1 MKLVDTV
8 ILPAPPDAVWRTL
21 NDPAAL
27 EACLPGCKSLTML
40 DECHFE
46 STVQIRVGP
55 VAATFK
61 SNVELSDLDPPTAYT
76 IIGQG
81 NAGAAGFAKLTA
93 RVRLEPHADGTELT
107 YDANVEIGGK
117 LMSVGARLIQS
128 AASKN
133 LEAFFAAFKAHI
145 ESNAT
150 SASASTPASAS
161 ASDLATDGAASPH
174 ALSAATRRGASS
186 GASEMRSGGSAQA
199 PALSSPAGRAA
210 WPLWFVGVGSGLAGL
225 LVGFIIGHAG

>member
-1 MKLVDTV
+1 MKLADTV
-8 ILPAPPDAVWRTL
+8 ILPAPPDVVWRAL

-27 EACLPGCKSLTML
+27 EVCLPGCKSLTML
-40 DECHFE
+40 DDRHFE

-61 SNVELSDLDPPTAYT
+61 SNVELSDLDPPKAYT

-93 RVRLEPHADGTELT
+93 RVQLAPHADGTELT

-133 LEAFFAAFKAHI
+133 LESFFVGLKAHI
-145 ESNAT
+145 ESSAA
-150 SASASTPASAS
+150 SASASASES
-161 ASDLATDGAASPH
+161 ESDLATDGEASPH
-174 ALSAATRRGASS
+174 AAAAEARRGALS
-186 GASEMRSGGSAQA
+186 GASEVRSGRSAQA
-199 PALSSPAGRAA
+199 PSTSSPAARAA

-225 LVGFIIGHAG
+225 LVGFFIGHAG